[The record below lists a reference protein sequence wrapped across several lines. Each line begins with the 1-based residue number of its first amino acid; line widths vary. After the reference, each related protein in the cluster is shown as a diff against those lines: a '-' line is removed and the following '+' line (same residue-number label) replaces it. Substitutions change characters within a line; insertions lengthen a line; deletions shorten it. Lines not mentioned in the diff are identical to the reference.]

1 MIIDI
6 INAILILVLF
16 NVGLVK
22 DKENKEVLC
31 FQNQKYL
38 NSSSGAILFMD
49 IFIIIISI
57 VIVKDTE
64 PDIEEHVSKVI
75 KTESSSDIKVDEE
88 KLFIFEISNNTEKIS
103 IYESKT
109 VNELLSKFKK
119 KCKSKNKNLR
129 FFWNNY
135 EIHANNNSS
144 ISNYFGSTNNN
155 IIKVA
160 DESKYKTFVF
170 ETNNNPKKEILI
182 SICIY
187 ETVAQ
192 LISKYFKCNP
202 ISKDN
207 LNFYFRN
214 NKIQIMEQS
223 SVENYFSVNSLHNDK
238 VEIKVK
244 IIKIFVFEEAPN
256 LRKDISI
263 YIDSPIDILFSK
275 CAEYINSKIKNE
287 NINYYYKN
295 RILNNYEKISV
306 EDYINKYLLD
316 NDEYILI
323 DVKIEKKFIFVSLS
337 TNLPEEII
345 VDVNEN
351 VASLLNKYVI
361 KANLI
366 KNLELKNLYF
376 FIDNNKIELYEKKTI
391 RNLP

>member
-1 MIIDI
+1 M
-6 INAILILVLF
+6 
-16 NVGLVK
+16 
-22 DKENKEVLC
+22 
-31 FQNQKYL
+31 
-38 NSSSGAILFMD
+38 
-49 IFIIIISI
+49 
-57 VIVKDTE
+57 
-64 PDIEEHVSKVI
+64 
-75 KTESSSDIKVDEE
+75 
-88 KLFIFEISNNTEKIS
+88 
-103 IYESKT
+103 
-109 VNELLSKFKK
+109 
-119 KCKSKNKNLR
+119 
-129 FFWNNY
+129 
-135 EIHANNNSS
+135 
-144 ISNYFGSTNNN
+144 
-155 IIKVA
+155 VA
-160 DESKYKTFVF
+160 Q
-170 ETNNNPKKEILI
+170 ILI

-207 LNFYFRN
+207 LDFYFRN

-275 CAEYINSKIKNE
+275 YAEYINSKIKNE

-391 RNLP
+391 RNYFENFLFIDIKIKVIIAKEKDYKKFIFKLSSGGLGEEISFCIYESIGKLLYEFIKRINSKIDKNNVITKITFLAGASRLQFTETKTIKEYFKGNMDMDKIIIVVLDQNNYLY